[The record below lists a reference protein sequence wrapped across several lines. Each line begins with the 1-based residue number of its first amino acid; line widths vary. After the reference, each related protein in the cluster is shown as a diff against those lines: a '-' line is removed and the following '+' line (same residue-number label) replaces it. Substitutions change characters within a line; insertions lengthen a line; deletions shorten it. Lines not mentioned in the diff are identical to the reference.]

1 MLSYKD
7 ILDLVKESDFTL
19 VGYTFNSER
28 IKDEFISNFSHIEI
42 EEIDSSFSFKQ
53 FVRDYRIKSILD
65 NTSVKNPEYVLL
77 DLNNIVFHH
86 TEYLDSRQK
95 FIKSLVYKLRDN
107 LYTDELSF
115 PDKPNL
121 RIIITCPLYKSTS
134 SSGNSINSF
143 IGGSGPIYTSDLA
156 LTIID
161 NKIKIIKNRF
171 GNSGDEILYNSQENL
186 RYENNY

>member
-7 ILDLVKESDFTL
+7 LLNLIKEFDFTL

-53 FVRDYRIKSILD
+53 FVRDFKIKNIL
-65 NTSVKNPEYVLL
+65 NSTFVKNPEYVLI
-77 DLNNIVFHH
+77 DLNNIVFQN
-86 TEYLDSRQK
+86 TKDLGSRQK
-95 FIKSLVYKLRDN
+95 LIKSLVYKLRDDI
-107 LYTDELSF
+107 YTDELSF
-115 PDKPNL
+115 PNKPNL
-121 RIIITCPLYKSTS
+121 KIIITSPLYKSATS
-134 SSGNSINSF
+134 SDNVNNF

-186 RYENNY
+186 IYENNY